1 MLKSRFEPKHCLR
14 QGSKLKKINSFDPRI
29 RKIPW
34 RRKWQ
39 PTPVFLPRESH
50 GQMSLVDYQ
59 VDYQRVGRDWAH
71 GISHILLPRML
82 SPPLGRFSPQHNFFL
97 FGLFHILKEQ
107 VHFLSLT
114 LSLLSLLLSPY
125 FSLPLVNVP
134 YSALPLPSLRFCSP
148 TFLYTSTCN
157 ILQKNSSEHLAQP
170 SILSALCL

>member
-1 MLKSRFEPKHCLR
+1 MGFPSGTSGKEPICQYRKLR
-14 QGSKLKKINSFDPRI
+14 DVSSIPGSERSPGGGNGNPLPYSCPENPMD
-29 RKIPW
+29 
-34 RRKWQ
+34 RRAWW
-39 PTPVFLPRESH
+39 TT
-50 GQMSLVDYQ
+50 M

-97 FGLFHILKEQ
+97 FELFHILKEQ

-114 LSLLSLLLSPY
+114 LSPLPSPSPY

-134 YSALPLPSLRFCSP
+134 YSALPLPSLRFCFP

-157 ILQKNSSEHLAQP
+157 ILQKNSSEHFAQP